1 MALIAHYD
9 LSDGDLLDN
18 EVGWTN
24 CHLEAMRSTEGSVS
38 RVGHNTLDGAAAFGG
53 GTQWNAWLEAEGPGA
68 LEDFTVSF
76 WFRTDQVNQGHRYS

>member
-18 EVGWTN
+18 EVGWSN
-24 CHLEAMRSTEGSVS
+24 CHLEAMRSTERIMS
-38 RVGHNTLDGAAAFGG
+38 RLRYNTLDGTAAFGG
-53 GTQWNAWLEAEGPGA
+53 GTQWNAWLEADGPGA